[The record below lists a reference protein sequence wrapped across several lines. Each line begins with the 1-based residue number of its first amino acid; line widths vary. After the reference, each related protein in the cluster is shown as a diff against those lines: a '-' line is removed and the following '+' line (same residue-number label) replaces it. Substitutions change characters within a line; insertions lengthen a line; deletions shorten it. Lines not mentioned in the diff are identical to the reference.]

1 MILCMKLAVISGVVH
16 GDDTR
21 LMFKVIMTPAILS
34 TNDEKMMEYMVD
46 FVTAFARTGWV
57 FL

>member
-1 MILCMKLAVISGVVH
+1 MISGVVH
-16 GDDTR
+16 GDDAR